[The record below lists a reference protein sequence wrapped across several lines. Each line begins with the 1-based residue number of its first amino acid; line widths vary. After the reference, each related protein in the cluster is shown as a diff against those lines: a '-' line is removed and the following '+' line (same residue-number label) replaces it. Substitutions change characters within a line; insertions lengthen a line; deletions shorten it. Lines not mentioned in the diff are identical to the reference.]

1 MSIGNPK
8 AAIAYTAKNKVKL
21 IRSGREY
28 FEELLQ
34 LIANAKES
42 MHLQVYIFDN
52 DETGQAIGEALKA
65 AARRNVKVYLVADGY
80 ASQHFTKK
88 FIYELKDAGVQV
100 RMFQPLLKSRNFYF
114 GRRLHHKVAV
124 ADTMY
129 ALVGG
134 INISNR
140 YNDMPGVNGW
150 LDFALYVEGEIARE
164 LCVLCW
170 KGWYGFPAR
179 MQITPCEE
187 KEINYHIKKEEGSLV
202 RMRRQDWVRRKLDI
216 SRTYIEMLRNAKSHV
231 TILCSYFLP
240 GRIIRRLLSAASK
253 RGVKITVITAGRSDV
268 MTAKHAERWLYDWLL
283 RKKIDLYEYQ
293 TNVLHAKI
301 ATCDSEWMTIGS
313 YNINDISAYA
323 SIELNLDVKD
333 EAFTT
338 HVETLLD
345 TIRKNDCKHITEEDH
360 VKTKNIFVQFIRW
373 LAYHFIRFVLYLFTF
388 YFKQRG

>member
-8 AAIAYTAKNKVKL
+8 AARAYTAKNNVKL

-28 FEELLQ
+28 FDILLQ
-34 LIANAKES
+34 LINNAKES
-42 MHLQVYIFDN
+42 LHLQVYIFDD

-65 AARRNVKVYLVADGY
+65 AARRKVKVYLLADGY
-80 ASQHFTKK
+80 ASQHLAKK
-88 FIYELKDAGVQV
+88 FVQELKDAGVNV
-100 RMFQPLLKSRNFYF
+100 RMFQPLLKIKCFYF
-114 GRRLHHKVAV
+114 GRRLHHKVVV
-124 ADTMY
+124 ADTLY

-140 YNDMPGVNGW
+140 YNDMPEVNGW
-150 LDFALYVEGEIARE
+150 LDFALYLEGEIARE

-170 KGWYGFPAR
+170 KAWYGFPSR
-179 MQITPCEE
+179 MRITPCEE
-187 KEINYHIKKEEGSLV
+187 KDVNYNIKDEKGSLV

-216 SRTYIEMLRNAKSHV
+216 SRTYIEMLRSAKSHV

-240 GRIIRRLLSAASK
+240 GRIIRKLLSTAAA

-283 RKKIDLYEYQ
+283 RKKIDLYEYDK
-293 TNVLHAKI
+293 NVLHGKI

-333 EAFTT
+333 ETFTT
-338 HVETLLD
+338 HVETMLD
-345 TIRKNDCKHITEEDH
+345 TIRKNDCRHITEEDH
-360 VKTKNIFVQFIRW
+360 VKTKNIFIQLIRW
-373 LAYHFIRFVLYLFTF
+373 LSYHFIRFVLYLFTF

>member
-8 AAIAYTAKNKVKL
+8 AARAYTAKNKVKL

-28 FEELLQ
+28 FDILLQ
-34 LIANAKES
+34 LINNAKES
-42 MHLQVYIFDN
+42 LHLQVYIFDD

-65 AARRNVKVYLVADGY
+65 AARRKVKVYLLADGY
-80 ASQHFTKK
+80 ASQHLAKK
-88 FIYELKDAGVQV
+88 FVQELKDAGVNV
-100 RMFQPLLKSRNFYF
+100 RMFQPLLKSKGFYF
-114 GRRLHHKVAV
+114 GRRLHHKVVV
-124 ADTMY
+124 ADTLY

-140 YNDMPGVNGW
+140 YNDMPEVNGW
-150 LDFALYVEGEIARE
+150 LDFALYLEGEIARE

-170 KGWYGFPAR
+170 KAWYGFPSR
-179 MQITPCEE
+179 MRITPCEE
-187 KEINYHIKKEEGSLV
+187 KDINYSIKNDKGSLV

-216 SRTYIEMLRNAKSHV
+216 SRTYIEMLRSAKSHV

-240 GRIIRRLLSAASK
+240 GRIIRKLLSTAAA

-283 RKKIDLYEYQ
+283 RKKIDLYEYDK
-293 TNVLHAKI
+293 NVLHGKI

-333 EAFTT
+333 ETFTT
-338 HVETLLD
+338 HVETMLD
-345 TIRKNDCKHITEEDH
+345 TIRKNDCRHITEEDH
-360 VKTKNIFVQFIRW
+360 VKTKNIFIQLIRW
-373 LAYHFIRFVLYLFTF
+373 LSYHFIRFVLYLFTF
-388 YFKQRG
+388 YFKQKE